1 MIRLR
6 DLLLTAC
13 APLALR
19 HALVEGRVPHDVR
32 RAFANARCPARP
44 APAHATVRVMRLFA
58 VQIR

>member
-6 DLLLTAC
+6 DMLLAAY

-19 HALVEGRVPHDVR
+19 HTLVEGRVPPEVPR
-32 RAFANARCPARP
+32 VLAKARCSTRP
-44 APAHATVRVMRLFA
+44 APAHASERVVRLFA

>member
-6 DLLLTAC
+6 DLLLSAY

-19 HALVEGRVPHDVR
+19 HTLVEGRVPPDVHRALAQAR
-32 RAFANARCPARP
+32 RSTRP
-44 APAHATVRVMRLFA
+44 APAHATARVVRLFA

>member
-6 DLLLTAC
+6 DLLLAAY

-19 HALVEGRVPHDVR
+19 HTLVEGRMLHDMRVFAKTR
-32 RAFANARCPARP
+32 RTTRTAPRYASAR
-44 APAHATVRVMRLFA
+44 VVRLFA